1 MNRTCL
7 KTLGTILIWAT
18 LAPGAL
24 LIAQNG
30 ASSPS
35 LEQSVDEEV
44 ALMRKDVRS
53 AKRQII
59 AANMRLTDQEAEKFW
74 PVYDKYSKD
83 ITKINDEKYQLIK
96 QYAKSV
102 DSMTDDRLD
111 QTVKDWLK
119 LDQSTTQLRVKYLP
133 MFRSAIPAKSVAR
146 FYQLDKRIGNLIELQ
161 IASSLPLVQP

>member
-1 MNRTCL
+1 
-7 KTLGTILIWAT
+7 
-18 LAPGAL
+18 
-24 LIAQNG
+24 
-30 ASSPS
+30 
-35 LEQSVDEEV
+35 
-44 ALMRKDVRS
+44 MRKDVRS

-133 MFRSAIPAKSVAR
+133 MFRSVIPAKSVAR

-161 IASSLPLVQP
+161 IPPVSRWCNPKGEHVVCGFRTGCGAAFDATFCAAQTAVTANWGAYE